1 MLLSLILNV
10 SNSFKYECFHGKN
23 STLNIYTRT
32 HTHACTCTEVRQD
45 FYCSLLQG
53 NKTWV
58 SETVGFY
65 GNRVQDWVNA
75 EEKKGLFLSI
85 VMGVFWHM
93 AGPVFSF
100 SLRGFREITRKDP
113 VTFSRKVEAP
123 NSFAAAAAA
132 SPEPSRRRKQLL
144 CCLRNVFQST
154 KKTKE
159 KRKTKQMKDF
169 VYAAGG
175 RTQCPSLTTAWFL
188 CLRRAPVVGCCS
200 VMTLVP

>member
-1 MLLSLILNV
+1 MGKTALST
-10 SNSFKYECFHGKN
+10 FTPEH
-23 STLNIYTRT
+23 THT
-32 HTHACTCTEVRQD
+32 HTHACTCTDVRQH
-45 FYCSLLQG
+45 FHCNILQG

-113 VTFSRKVEAP
+113 VTFSGKVEAP
-123 NSFAAAAAA
+123 NSFAAAAA
-132 SPEPSRRRKQLL
+132 PEPSRRRKQLL
-144 CCLRNVFQST
+144 CCLRNVFQS
-154 KKTKE
+154 KKKQRKKE
-159 KRKTKQMKDF
+159 NKADER
-169 VYAAGG
+169 
-175 RTQCPSLTTAWFL
+175 L
-188 CLRRAPVVGCCS
+188 CLRCRRKNAVS
-200 VMTLVP
+200 